1 MVQLT
6 AYELA
11 LMADETAP
19 QGMRMAMEIVA
30 GAARMMGARSLVE
43 VVSGHIDGC
52 LYHGDSGVLFC
63 ERLAEGGARVSV
75 PSTTNVGA
83 LNLLNPDQVRVPPD
97 RRQMAFRLMEAHSR
111 MGCRPSWTCAPYQA
125 GARPG
130 PGQQIAWGESNAVA
144 FANTVLGAR
153 TNRYGDFLDIACAI
167 TGRAPLY
174 GLHTDA
180 ARRGRLVIDVSGL
193 GTRLRG
199 EDAFYPVL
207 GALVGRLAGE
217 SVPVVVGLAAS
228 APREDQLKAL
238 CAGAAS
244 TGAAALIHIVGV
256 TPEAP
261 DQETALGGAAAE
273 ETVAVTP
280 AMIAETR
287 DSLSQASGDAVD
299 CVALGSPHFS
309 VDECRDVLRLLNG
322 RASARVIYI
331 CTGRHVTEVLAAD
344 GTDAALSAL
353 GVEFVVDT
361 CVVVTPILPDVS
373 GGKGGGAM
381 MTNSAKFAHY
391 AKGNTGHDPLF
402 GSLGE
407 CIESAVAGRLVRDGA
422 LWA

>member
-1 MVQLT
+1 MHLT
-6 AYELA
+6 TEEMA
-11 LMADETAP
+11 LLSGEAGNLGT
-19 QGMRMAMEIVA
+19 RMAMEIVA
-30 GAARMMGARSLVE
+30 GAARMLGAERLVP
-43 VVSGHIDGC
+43 VVSSHIDGC

-63 ERLAEGGARVSV
+63 ERLAEGGARVVV

-83 LNLLNPDQVRVPPD
+83 LNLLKPDQVRVAPE
-97 RRQMAFRLMEAHSR
+97 RRKMAFRLMEAHSR

-130 PGQQIAWGESNAVA
+130 LGQQIAWGESNAVA

-167 TGRAPLY
+167 AGRAPLY

-180 ARRGRLVIDVSGL
+180 ARRGQLVIDVSGL
-193 GTRLRG
+193 DERLRC

-217 SVPVVVGLAAS
+217 SVPVIVGLDAS

-244 TGAAALIHIVGV
+244 TGAAALIHCVGV
-256 TPEAP
+256 TPEA
-261 DQETALGGAAAE
+261 DDLETALGGRAVD
-273 ETVAVTP
+273 ETIVVTP
-280 AMIAETR
+280 EMIAATR
-287 DSLSQASGDAVD
+287 DSLSLASGEAVD
-299 CVALGSPHFS
+299 CIALGSPHFS
-309 VDECRDVLRLLNG
+309 VDECHEVLRLLGG
-322 RASARVIYI
+322 RRSARTILI
-331 CTGRHVTEVLAAD
+331 CTGRHVMDVLAED
-344 GTDAALSAL
+344 GTDRTLSDL
-353 GVEFVVDT
+353 GIEFVVDT
-361 CVVVTPILPDVS
+361 CVVVTPILPD
-373 GGKGGGAM
+373 GGGVM

-391 AKGNTGHDPLF
+391 SKGNTGHDPLF

-407 CIESAVAGRLVRDGA
+407 CIESAIAGRLVRDAA